1 MLKDQRDL
9 LAAFNA
15 HGVRYLIVGAHA
27 VGVHSEPRGTKDLD
41 VLIEAT
47 PTNAEAVFK
56 ALAEFGAPLTGMSPA
71 DFNDGPGS
79 VFQIGVPPSRVD
91 VLQKIEG
98 IDFEEAWQNR
108 LETEID
114 TDVPTHVIS
123 LNDLIRNKLA
133 VARPQDILDVEKI
146 REAERAR
153 DSAKKPGKS

>member
-1 MLKDQRDL
+1 
-9 LAAFNA
+9 
-15 HGVRYLIVGAHA
+15 
-27 VGVHSEPRGTKDLD
+27 
-41 VLIEAT
+41 
-47 PTNAEAVFK
+47 
-56 ALAEFGAPLTGMSPA
+56 
-71 DFNDGPGS
+71 
-79 VFQIGVPPSRVD
+79 
-91 VLQKIEG
+91 LQKIEG